1 MTSRPDVSVVSP
13 VYGCEGCLED
23 LCDRLRATLEGM
35 RLAFEVILVCDA
47 SPDASWQRI
56 REIAARDARVVGLR
70 LARNAGQHNA
80 ISAGLECAHGRH
92 IVVMDCDLQ
101 DRPEEIPALY
111 AKAREG
117 YDLVFGQRIDRQDAW
132 LKRFLSRAFYRALGY
147 LTATQYDASTANFGV
162 FSARAIAA
170 VNALPERSRFFPL
183 MVRQAGFPAAR
194 IPIQHASRASGK
206 TTYSFG
212 RLLRLAI
219 EIALS
224 YSDKPLR
231 LVAQAGVWLSLFSFV
246 LAGWSVYRFL
256 HGDVA
261 VAGYTSII
269 ASIWFLGGMTIFSV
283 GVVGVYVGRTFNDVK
298 RRPYYT
304 VSETVNLVPETAG
317 SAGPRPC

>member
-23 LCDRLRATLEGM
+23 LCDRLRATLDGM
-35 RLAFEVILVCDA
+35 QLAFEIILVCDA

-80 ISAGLECAHGRH
+80 ISAGLECAHGH
-92 IVVMDCDLQ
+92 HVVVMDCDLQ

-147 LTATQYDASTANFGV
+147 LTATRYDASTANFGI

-183 MVRQAGFPAAR
+183 MVRWAGLPATR

-212 RLLRLAI
+212 KLLRLAI

-304 VSETVNLVPETAG
+304 VSETVNLAPEPAG